1 MLACV
6 VLLTGPIL
14 TVCLP
19 FAPNFGEIF
28 PKKGGTSGMPMART
42 LLLLLALSSAGG
54 ASALVYGLTRAAAP
68 VTKPA
73 IPETVD
79 ILVAA
84 RPLAVGETVGRQQV
98 RWQAWPRGAVPSGSL
113 TRLPGTP
120 EGSLPVDPAPARSAM
135 LEGEPVAASKLAS
148 AGSGSPLAHLLAP
161 TMRAVAVPIR
171 EETSAGGFIQASDHV
186 DVIVTAKRT
195 DSGREAAHS
204 EILLRAVR
212 VLAVGKALSGKAG
225 GSRTAT
231 LELTPG
237 QARMLISA
245 QATGEISLS
254 LIGTGEPRHD
264 VAVTASVADPATE
277 IRVMKYGRPA
287 SRLATQ

>member
-1 MLACV
+1 
-6 VLLTGPIL
+6 
-14 TVCLP
+14 
-19 FAPNFGEIF
+19 
-28 PKKGGTSGMPMART
+28 MPLART

-54 ASALVYGLTRAAAP
+54 ASVLVYGLARTATPAARPP
-68 VTKPA
+68 V
-73 IPETVD
+73 PETVD

-84 RPLAVGETVGRQQV
+84 RPLFVGEMVGRQQV
-98 RWQAWPRGAVPSGSL
+98 RWQSWPRAAVPSGSL
-113 TRLPGTP
+113 VRSPNTP
-120 EGSLPVDPAPARSAM
+120 EGSFPFEPAPARYAM
-135 LEGEPVAASKLAS
+135 LEGEPIAASKLAG
-148 AGSGSPLAHLLAP
+148 AGSGSALALLVAP

-212 VLAVGKALSGKAG
+212 VLAVGKALNGKAG

-245 QATGEISLS
+245 QVTGEISLS

-264 VAVTASVADPATE
+264 VAATASIGDPATE
-277 IRVMKYGRPA
+277 IRVMKYGRPVN
-287 SRLATQ
+287 RLATQ

>member
-1 MLACV
+1 
-6 VLLTGPIL
+6 
-14 TVCLP
+14 
-19 FAPNFGEIF
+19 
-28 PKKGGTSGMPMART
+28 MPLART
-42 LLLLLALSSAGG
+42 LLLLALSSAGG
-54 ASALVYGLTRAAAP
+54 ASILVYGLTRSAAP
-68 VTKPA
+68 AAKPA
-73 IPETVD
+73 IPQTVD

-84 RPLAVGETVGRQQV
+84 RPLSVGEMVGPQQV
-98 RWQAWPRGAVPSGSL
+98 RWQAWPRTALPTGSL
-113 TRLPGTP
+113 IRSPNTP
-120 EGSLPVDPAPARSAM
+120 EGSLPFEPAPARYAM
-135 LEGEPVAASKLAS
+135 LEGEPVAPSKLAG
-148 AGSGSPLAHLLAP
+148 AGGGSPLALLVAP
-161 TMRAVAVPIR
+161 SLRAVAVPIR

-195 DSGREAAHS
+195 DSGREAVHS

-212 VLAVGKALSGKAG
+212 VLAVGKALTGKAG

-231 LELTPG
+231 LELTPT

-264 VAVTASVADPATE
+264 VAATASIADPATE